1 MDSNLENSPAKE
13 GVTQDGNTEFAQ
25 DDLPPHYFQ
34 RRDYGAPFPTE
45 MQQDRLL
52 RVHPEIVKTSPQ
64 RKWKPKEVKLQD
76 DEVPSGNET
85 KEVFVQATVLTSERP
100 QEGDIVKPVQATVLT
115 SACPHEGEIAKPVQA
130 TLLTPEG
137 MCDRE
142 LVEPV
147 QVPALFTQCP
157 TKSHPPDDDVQNY
170 DSGPEHE
177 EHFQQ
182 TGIEVDTDSS
192 TVEVHPPQLTHRQ
205 QAARETILTK
215 LYKEVE
221 DMDDE
226 GEIYTDSCC
235 ENCSNILCITCSCPR
250 CSTDRK
256 LPQATQLLE
265 TEALR
270 KGRIQGSKNFADAVF
285 PLVPDVLRI
294 LWVIIEFGLAVTGL
308 ILSVATISL
317 NQNRGFT
324 ILHLVLTI
332 LACILAGIDAIY
344 NLKNS
349 TTLQKLCCRRRTDN
363 DHTQDVTGCKQKCC
377 SYLTDLLDILR
388 LILSE
393 AILYPL
399 LICDIFE
406 LIVGQGFNGESSGDH
421 LGFALFIVSLIS
433 LVLTVYLAR
442 IIVLVGMIKN
452 ANAVRSPTRKMI
464 DTDTDYDADIKRSAV
479 YYQAIF
485 CIHVGFQ
492 MLVQSLMYVAIAAKI
507 RYDNRHFY
515 AVGNS
520 NEEIQVTSFLWYMMA
535 AAYVLPT
542 MGLFTFF
549 IVTYYWSQQYPVG
562 YRIDMISI
570 FKMTE
575 YGMTD
580 LSRIGEEITQKNEK
594 MLKALGGEVEGKRAK
609 IIAKMDGLLF
619 KPLQDDFQ
627 ELFRKNWG
635 VKFLYPFKTP
645 MLVFACFVYFAL
657 QLAFVVCA
665 AQSVDEMGEVVTHV
679 LNGGGWVYYYI
690 SAVIVTIIANLYTF
704 LVVGLWIAVITA
716 VVITIVP
723 AITYCIITCVLVL
736 LCRSS
741 DC

>member
-13 GVTQDGNTEFAQ
+13 GVAQDGNTE
-25 DDLPPHYFQ
+25 DDPPPPYFQ

-52 RVHPEIVKTSPQ
+52 RVRPEMAKTSPQ
-64 RKWKPKEVKLQD
+64 RKWRPKEVKMQD
-76 DEVPSGNET
+76 DEPGNET
-85 KEVFVQATVLTSERP
+85 KEVLVQATVLTSERP

-115 SACPHEGEIAKPVQA
+115 SECPQEWGLDKPAPAPLLTSAYPHEGEIAKPVQA

-137 MCDRE
+137 MYDRE

-157 TKSHPPDDDVQNY
+157 TKSHPPDDDN
-170 DSGPEHE
+170 SGPEHE
-177 EHFQQ
+177 EYFQQ
-182 TGIEVDTDSS
+182 TAIEVDTDSS
-192 TVEVHPPQLTHRQ
+192 TVEVPPPQLTHRQ

-250 CSTDRK
+250 CSSDSDRT

-324 ILHLVLTI
+324 ILHLVLAI

-406 LIVGQGFNGESSGDH
+406 LIVGQGFNGESSGDR

-452 ANAVRSPTRKMI
+452 ANAVRSPPHENI
-464 DTDTDYDADIKRSAV
+464 DNPDYDADIKRSAV

-580 LSRIGEEITQKNEK
+580 FSRIGEEITQKKEK
-594 MLKALGGEVEGKRAK
+594 MLKALGRKGKRGGEVEGKRAK

-627 ELFRKNWG
+627 ELFKKNWG

-645 MLVFACFVYFAL
+645 MLVFTCFVYFAL
-657 QLAFVVCA
+657 QLAFVLCA

-679 LNGGGWVYYYI
+679 LNGGG
-690 SAVIVTIIANLYTF
+690 
-704 LVVGLWIAVITA
+704 
-716 VVITIVP
+716 
-723 AITYCIITCVLVL
+723 
-736 LCRSS
+736 
-741 DC
+741 